1 MDQQQTDYQIS
12 LKEIKYLS
20 PKVNHGLELI
30 FVINGEV
37 TVEIDSRFFVLK
49 EQDLLLINRNQ
60 LYQVKGNTSNSV
72 LTLNITDAFID
83 QYYADYRNSRFE
95 CFSQE
100 IDMGREQMLDNIRK
114 SLVQLMISYCRK
126 DESYRIEIQSY
137 LCDILLNLVRGFKKK
152 GSTFEKLDTND
163 YRLEHIIEY
172 LERNYHQV
180 ITLDDMAKKSYLST
194 SYLSRYFK
202 QKTGMGFS
210 RFLMNIRLKHSLK
223 DLLYTN
229 DTISQIAMR
238 NGFANTKSFT
248 SLFKESYGI
257 TPHVYRENHAT
268 EKIDSFESYPLED
281 AEQLI
286 HSTEILGK
294 LGIVLN
300 QLDQSY
306 RNTESRFEELTLD
319 ITKPIQREISRPKH
333 VVIVREL
340 KELLK
345 APVRSQLLMVKEEI
359 GLNYVG
365 ISNLLRGET
374 ITADVET
381 DEALA
386 TSSPYFKA
394 DVALNFLK
402 KHDLSLFIRIDYQEI
417 TTNEDH
423 NLEKLIAFLK
433 HCLQLYGSSY
443 INTWHFL
450 FYEPYYTAVG
460 HKELRRVYM
469 KLYNVLKKMIPN
481 VQVGV
486 FLPFSFVDEKTTES
500 HNWLLTEADSID
512 FIGYHSNQNDVVDFK
527 ELNDQRFNMT
537 KDYLKEKT
545 AKIKHYLKKNG
556 IEKPLHL
563 VSWNTLSGN
572 TRFTNGI
579 FFRGALV
586 LKGVLDILNEVE
598 SIGFWIN
605 TALHENDSDGQR
617 IRIEGMELFH
627 YFSGKRPAYF
637 AMMFVKR
644 LYGTVISHGFD
655 HVLIQNE
662 RGYQLVLMN
671 CNTINPYY
679 SVEESFLQKL
689 NKEILVKINGLET
702 GEYQVRKY
710 TFDRDHGALYTNWLN
725 LNSKHGLD
733 MEIIDY
739 INRSNHPKLE
749 IFDETIA
756 DEWSFHSYLTLNA
769 IHYFEIRKAIF

>member
-1 MDQQQTDYQIS
+1 MDQSLNDFQIS
-12 LKEIKYLS
+12 LKEINFLS
-20 PKVNHGLELI
+20 PRVNHGLELI
-30 FVINGEV
+30 FVINGEI
-37 TVEIDSRFFVLK
+37 TVEIDSRFYVLK

-60 LYQVKGNTSNSV
+60 LFQVKGNGGNSV
-72 LTLNITDAFID
+72 LQLNITDAFID
-83 QYYADYRNSRFE
+83 QYYDEYRNSRFE
-95 CFSQE
+95 CYSQE
-100 IDMGREQMLDNIRK
+100 VDMGREQMLNNIRK
-114 SLVQLMISYCRK
+114 QLVQLMISYCRR
-126 DESYRIEIQSY
+126 DESYRLEIQSY
-137 LCDILLNLVRGFKKK
+137 LCDILLNLIRGFKHK
-152 GSTFEKLDTND
+152 GSAFEKLDTND
-163 YRLEHIIEY
+163 YRLSQIIEY
-172 LERNYHQV
+172 LERNYHQI
-180 ITLDDMAKKSYLST
+180 ITLEDMAKKFYLST

-210 RFLMNIRLKHSLK
+210 RFLMNIRLKHSVK

-229 DTISQIAMR
+229 ETISQIAMR

-248 SLFKESYGI
+248 TLFKESYGV
-257 TPHVYRENHAT
+257 TPHVYRENHAN

-286 HSTEILGK
+286 HSTEILRK

-300 QLDQSY
+300 KLDQSY

-319 ITKPIQREISRPKH
+319 LTKPIYKEIARPKH

-345 APVRSQLLMVKEEI
+345 DPVRKQLLMIKEDMR
-359 GLNYVG
+359 LDYVG

-381 DEALA
+381 DEVIA

-394 DVALNFLK
+394 DISLNFLK
-402 KHDLSLFIRIDYQEI
+402 KNDLSLFIRIDYQEI
-417 TTNEDH
+417 TADED
-423 NLEKLIAFLK
+423 NNFKKLAAFIK
-433 HCLQLYGSSY
+433 HCLQVYGSSY
-443 INTWHFL
+443 LNTWHFL
-450 FYEPYYTAVG
+450 FYEPYYTAV
-460 HKELRRVYM
+460 KDEELKRVYM
-469 KLYNVLKKMIPN
+469 KLYHLLKKMVPN
-481 VQVGV
+481 VKIGV
-486 FLPFSFVDEKTTES
+486 FLPFSFEDEKTTES
-500 HNWLLTEADSID
+500 HKWLLTEGDHID

-527 ELNDQRFNMT
+527 ELNDKRFNMT
-537 KDYLKEKT
+537 QDYLKEKT
-545 AKIKHYLKKNG
+545 AKVKAYLKKSG
-556 IEKPLHL
+556 IDKPLHL

-586 LKGVLDILNEVE
+586 LKSVLDIVNEVE

-605 TALHENDSDGQR
+605 TALHENDSNGQR

-637 AMMFVKR
+637 AMMFAKR
-644 LYGTVISHGFD
+644 LYGTIISQGFD
-655 HVLIQNE
+655 YVMLQND

-679 SVEESFLQKL
+679 SVEESLLQKL
-689 NKEILVKINGLET
+689 NKEILVKIRGLEQ

-710 TFDRDHGALYTNWLN
+710 IFDRDHGALYTKWSN

-733 MEIIDY
+733 REIIDY
-739 INRSNHPKLE
+739 INRSSHPKLE
-749 IFDETIA
+749 IFDETITE
-756 DEWSFHSYLTLNA
+756 EWTFHSYLTLNA
-769 IHYFEIRKAIF
+769 IHFFEIRKAIL